1 MNRMTKLEL
10 MLGCFWALILLMS
23 PVLFWEWRDANPPPN
38 PPGFAE
44 HEDVPADFGRESG
57 VGGAGG
63 SSGLAGTQPGLV
75 LRRDRE
81 NSAITGGE
89 ARPAKA
95 ERLRTSNF
103 PETRGGA
110 GPSESRRRSAYSR
123 THADRQIQGSRS
135 LGLRGGQRAVRVGSR
150 NSEVSASGSGFP
162 REAESPEVSVGG
174 WAAATDRPTGL
185 RGAGGLESR
194 DTGGTGDGGSR
205 EMRSQ
210 RPVVEN
216 AYAYSNED
224 YYCRTAREIRE
235 VCEGGGSH
243 AERYEFCLSFTGYY
257 TNGRHCGYLP

>member
-1 MNRMTKLEL
+1 MTKLEL
-10 MLGCFWALILLMS
+10 MLGCLWALILLTG
-23 PVLFWEWRDANPPPN
+23 PILFWEWSDASPPN
-38 PPGFAE
+38 RPGFSE
-44 HEDVPADFGRESG
+44 SEDVRGDLGRESG
-57 VGGAGG
+57 RRGAGG
-63 SSGLAGTQPGLV
+63 SSGPAGTQPGL
-75 LRRDRE
+75 LLSRDRE
-81 NSAITGGE
+81 NSATTRE
-89 ARPAKA
+89 ARPEKA
-95 ERLRTSNF
+95 ERLRTSSF
-103 PETRGGA
+103 SKARAGA
-110 GPSESRRRSAYSR
+110 VPNERSRRSAYSR
-123 THADRQIQGSRS
+123 TQADREIPGSRS

-150 NSEVSASGSGFP
+150 NFEVSASGSGFS

-174 WAAATDRPTGL
+174 WTTATDGSTGL
-185 RGAGGLESR
+185 RGGGGLESR

-210 RPVVEN
+210 RPVLEN

>member
-1 MNRMTKLEL
+1 MTKLEL
-10 MLGCFWALILLMS
+10 ILGCLWALILLMG
-23 PVLFWEWRDANPPPN
+23 PILFWEWRDASRPN
-38 PPGFAE
+38 PPGFSE
-44 HEDVPADFGRESG
+44 REDVRGDLGRESG

-63 SSGLAGTQPGLV
+63 SSGLAGTQPGL
-75 LRRDRE
+75 LLSRDRE
-81 NSAITGGE
+81 NSAIARE

-103 PETRGGA
+103 PEARGGA
-110 GPSESRRRSAYSR
+110 GPSESSRRSAYSR
-123 THADRQIQGSRS
+123 TQADRQIPGSRS

-150 NSEVSASGSGFP
+150 NFEVSASGSRFS
-162 REAESPEVSVGG
+162 REAESPEVSVEG
-174 WAAATDRPTGL
+174 WTTATDGSTGL
-185 RGAGGLESR
+185 RGAGGLEFR
-194 DTGGTGDGGSR
+194 ETGGTGDGGSR

-210 RPVVEN
+210 RPVLEN